1 MIASYHEADS
11 EKDMSIKKEKIT
23 EIEEYLS
30 KQNPKKNLSEELST
44 LEKNYLTVNAY
55 VFDFSDELYNQTF
68 SAHIIKLDLEN
79 NSKANTQ
86 SNSNDNV
93 GTTFNLSHG
102 EECIQKDVLQ
112 EINHSGIKKKAN
124 SSYDEHLNTSKNFV
138 LKSSL
143 YDSNSSAQLNNNSVN
158 NNNEGENAFQ

>member
-30 KQNPKKNLSEELST
+30 KQNPKKNLSEE
-44 LEKNYLTVNAY
+44 KNS
-55 VFDFSDELYNQTF
+55 DDSSDELYNQTF

-102 EECIQKDVLQ
+102 EECIQKDVL
-112 EINHSGIKKKAN
+112 
-124 SSYDEHLNTSKNFV
+124 
-138 LKSSL
+138 
-143 YDSNSSAQLNNNSVN
+143 
-158 NNNEGENAFQ
+158 

>member
-30 KQNPKKNLSEELST
+30 KQNPKKNLSEE
-44 LEKNYLTVNAY
+44 KNS
-55 VFDFSDELYNQTF
+55 DDSSDELYNQTF

-143 YDSNSSAQLNNNSVN
+143 YDSNSSAKLNNNSVN

>member
-30 KQNPKKNLSEELST
+30 KQNPKKNLSEE
-44 LEKNYLTVNAY
+44 KNS
-55 VFDFSDELYNQTF
+55 DDSSDELYNQTF

-112 EINHSGIKKKAN
+112 EINHSGIKKKAK

-143 YDSNSSAQLNNNSVN
+143 CDSNSSAQLNNNSVN

>member
-30 KQNPKKNLSEELST
+30 KQNPKKNLSEE
-44 LEKNYLTVNAY
+44 KNS
-55 VFDFSDELYNQTF
+55 DDSSDELYNQTF

-93 GTTFNLSHG
+93 GTTFKLSHG

>member
-30 KQNPKKNLSEELST
+30 KQNPKKNLSEE
-44 LEKNYLTVNAY
+44 KNS
-55 VFDFSDELYNQTF
+55 DDSSDELYNQTF

-124 SSYDEHLNTSKNFV
+124 SSYDEHLNTSKI
-138 LKSSL
+138 S
-143 YDSNSSAQLNNNSVN
+143 Y
-158 NNNEGENAFQ
+158 

>member
-23 EIEEYLS
+23 EIEEFLS
-30 KQNPKKNLSEELST
+30 KQNPKKNLSEE
-44 LEKNYLTVNAY
+44 KNS
-55 VFDFSDELYNQTF
+55 DDSSDELYNQTF

-79 NSKANTQ
+79 NSKTNTQ

>member
-1 MIASYHEADS
+1 MIASYHEADR

-30 KQNPKKNLSEELST
+30 KQNPKKNLSEE
-44 LEKNYLTVNAY
+44 KNS
-55 VFDFSDELYNQTF
+55 DDSSDELYNQTF

>member
-23 EIEEYLS
+23 EIEEFLS
-30 KQNPKKNLSEELST
+30 KQNPKKNLSEE
-44 LEKNYLTVNAY
+44 KNS
-55 VFDFSDELYNQTF
+55 DDSSDELYNQTF
-68 SAHIIKLDLEN
+68 SSHIIKLDLEN

-93 GTTFNLSHG
+93 GTFNLSHG

-124 SSYDEHLNTSKNFV
+124 SSYDDHLITSKN
-138 LKSSL
+138 S
-143 YDSNSSAQLNNNSVN
+143 Y
-158 NNNEGENAFQ
+158 

>member
-30 KQNPKKNLSEELST
+30 KQNPKKNLSEE
-44 LEKNYLTVNAY
+44 KNS
-55 VFDFSDELYNQTF
+55 DDSSDELYNQTF

-124 SSYDEHLNTSKNFV
+124 LSYDEHLNTSKNFV

>member
-30 KQNPKKNLSEELST
+30 KQNPKKNLSEE
-44 LEKNYLTVNAY
+44 KNS
-55 VFDFSDELYNQTF
+55 DDSSDELYNQTF

-124 SSYDEHLNTSKNFV
+124 SSYDEYLNTSKNFV

>member
-23 EIEEYLS
+23 EMEEYLS
-30 KQNPKKNLSEELST
+30 KQNPKKNLSEE
-44 LEKNYLTVNAY
+44 KNS
-55 VFDFSDELYNQTF
+55 DDSSDELYNQTF

>member
-30 KQNPKKNLSEELST
+30 KQNPKKNLSEE
-44 LEKNYLTVNAY
+44 KNS
-55 VFDFSDELYNQTF
+55 DDSSDELYNQTF

-158 NNNEGENAFQ
+158 NNNEGENHRD

>member
-30 KQNPKKNLSEELST
+30 KQNPKKNLSEE
-44 LEKNYLTVNAY
+44 KNS
-55 VFDFSDELYNQTF
+55 DDSSDELYNQTF

-86 SNSNDNV
+86 SNSNNNV

>member
-30 KQNPKKNLSEELST
+30 KQNPKKNLSEE
-44 LEKNYLTVNAY
+44 KNS
-55 VFDFSDELYNQTF
+55 DDSSDELYNQTF

>member
-30 KQNPKKNLSEELST
+30 KQNPKKNLSEE
-44 LEKNYLTVNAY
+44 KNS
-55 VFDFSDELYNQTF
+55 DDSSDELYNQTF

-143 YDSNSSAQLNNNSVN
+143 YDSNSSAQFNNNSVN

>member
-30 KQNPKKNLSEELST
+30 KQNPKKNLSEE
-44 LEKNYLTVNAY
+44 KNS
-55 VFDFSDELYNQTF
+55 DDSSDELYNQTF

-112 EINHSGIKKKAN
+112 EINHSGRKKKAN

-143 YDSNSSAQLNNNSVN
+143 CDSNSSAQLNNNSVN

>member
-1 MIASYHEADS
+1 MIASYHEADR

-30 KQNPKKNLSEELST
+30 KQNPKKNLSEE
-44 LEKNYLTVNAY
+44 KNS
-55 VFDFSDELYNQTF
+55 DDSSDELYNQTF

-158 NNNEGENAFQ
+158 NNNEGENTFQ

>member
-30 KQNPKKNLSEELST
+30 KQNPKKNLSEE
-44 LEKNYLTVNAY
+44 KNS
-55 VFDFSDELYNQTF
+55 DDSSDELYNQTF

-124 SSYDEHLNTSKNFV
+124 SSYDEHLNTSKNIV

>member
-30 KQNPKKNLSEELST
+30 KQNPKKNLSEE
-44 LEKNYLTVNAY
+44 KNS
-55 VFDFSDELYNQTF
+55 DDSSDELYNQTF

-93 GTTFNLSHG
+93 RTTFNLSHG

>member
-1 MIASYHEADS
+1 MIASYHEADR
-11 EKDMSIKKEKIT
+11 EKDMLIKKEKIT

-30 KQNPKKNLSEELST
+30 KQNPKKNLSEE
-44 LEKNYLTVNAY
+44 KNS
-55 VFDFSDELYNQTF
+55 DDSSDELYNQTF

>member
-30 KQNPKKNLSEELST
+30 KQNRKKNLSEE
-44 LEKNYLTVNAY
+44 KNS
-55 VFDFSDELYNQTF
+55 DDSSDELYNQTF

>member
-30 KQNPKKNLSEELST
+30 KQNPKKNLSEE
-44 LEKNYLTVNAY
+44 KNS
-55 VFDFSDELYNQTF
+55 DDSSDELYNQTF

-143 YDSNSSAQLNNNSVN
+143 YDLNSSAQLNNNSVN
-158 NNNEGENAFQ
+158 NNKEGRRKCISIVR

>member
-1 MIASYHEADS
+1 MKQIG

-30 KQNPKKNLSEELST
+30 KQNPKKNLSEE
-44 LEKNYLTVNAY
+44 KNS
-55 VFDFSDELYNQTF
+55 DDSSDELYNQTF

>member
-30 KQNPKKNLSEELST
+30 KQNPKKNLSEE
-44 LEKNYLTVNAY
+44 KNSD
-55 VFDFSDELYNQTF
+55 DFSDELYNQTF

-124 SSYDEHLNTSKNFV
+124 SSYDEHLNTSKNF
-138 LKSSL
+138 
-143 YDSNSSAQLNNNSVN
+143 DSNSSAQLNNNSVN

>member
-30 KQNPKKNLSEELST
+30 KQNPKKNLSEE
-44 LEKNYLTVNAY
+44 KNS
-55 VFDFSDELYNQTF
+55 DDSSDELYNQTF

-138 LKSSL
+138 LKCTL

>member
-30 KQNPKKNLSEELST
+30 KQNTKKNLSEE
-44 LEKNYLTVNAY
+44 KNS
-55 VFDFSDELYNQTF
+55 DDSSDELYNQTF

>member
-30 KQNPKKNLSEELST
+30 KQNPKKNLSEE
-44 LEKNYLTVNAY
+44 KNS
-55 VFDFSDELYNQTF
+55 DDSSDELYNQTF

-143 YDSNSSAQLNNNSVN
+143 CDSNSSAQLNNNSVN